1 VAKILR
7 EVDLVNERLRP
18 CRRKVVECERC
29 GREVLC
35 YAFTNGCECGAEYN
49 MSGQMLAAR
58 SQWAEDTYDDP
69 YDDDLPGMS
78 DDDWQMREWE
88 DEG

>member
-1 VAKILR
+1 MARIIR
-7 EVDLVNERLRP
+7 EESLLNERLMP
-18 CRRKVVECERC
+18 CTRKVVECERC

-49 MSGQMLAAR
+49 MSGQMLADR
-58 SQWAEDTYDDP
+58 SQWAEDTEDDP
-69 YDDDLPGMS
+69 YDVDLPGMR
-78 DDDWQMREWE
+78 DEDFEMRAWE

>member
-1 VAKILR
+1 
-7 EVDLVNERLRP
+7 
-18 CRRKVVECERC
+18 
-29 GREVLC
+29 
-35 YAFTNGCECGAEYN
+35 
-49 MSGQMLAAR
+49 MLAPR

-88 DEG
+88 DERGDD